1 MKKRIDLMQMKK
13 LITSYPPHKENGVKS
28 KNLVQRID
36 VSSQQVSNWIS
47 MGKYPTYEKTFR

>member
-1 MKKRIDLMQMKK
+1 MKKRIDVMQMKK
-13 LITSYPPHKENGVKS
+13 LITSYPPHKEKGVKS
-28 KNLVQRID
+28 NLVQRID